1 MIILSAV
8 IWYIYSKTTLGYKIK
23 MVGLNKTNA
32 KYVGVNEKL
41 MTVFVMASI
50 GCIGCF
56 WRFLLHYFK
65 RR

>member
-8 IWYIYSKTTLGYKIK
+8 IWYIYAKTTLGYKIK

-41 MTVFVMASI
+41 MTVFVIHI
-50 GCIGCF
+50 GRISCF

>member
-41 MTVFVMASI
+41 MTVFVMAYRVH
-50 GCIGCF
+50 
-56 WRFLLHYFK
+56 WLLLEVSFTLF
-65 RR
+65 